1 MKLGKYTPSQV
12 RKAIEAGI
20 GIAIILLNSALTE
33 FADYLPG
40 GVSFAITTV
49 VGVITAARVF
59 LKKNADIIDAADHL
73 P

>member
-12 RKAIEAGI
+12 RKAIEGGI

-40 GVSFAITTV
+40 GVSFGITTT

-59 LKKNADIIDAADHL
+59 LTKNAPLIDAADHL
-73 P
+73 